1 MFVVD
6 RKNPL
11 SVKDVYLE
19 IFKNGYAEI
28 NFVKFL
34 GGGLH
39 YYDKEFIGVKIFK
52 DLFPNISLI
61 VNVGNT
67 HIEFINKVGVHK
79 HSIIDSIVKAC
90 EHLEDN
96 KSYKPIFD
104 LICGF
109 MYEFIDSVLYNLY
122 DAYLSTD
129 GEFLM
134 SAYDDKLILNED
146 SKCEIVIEKNEYDTT
161 QLATAFML
169 LKNGSPDLIKEI
181 IE

>member
-6 RKNPL
+6 RKSPL

-34 GGGLH
+34 VGGLH

-67 HIEFINKVGVHK
+67 HIEFINKVGAYK

-90 EHLEDN
+90 GCLEYN
-96 KSYKPIFD
+96 KSYKQIFD

-109 MYEFIDSVLYNLY
+109 MYEFIDSVLYDLY

-134 SAYDDKLILNED
+134 STYDDKLILNED

>member
-28 NFVKFL
+28 NFVKL
-34 GGGLH
+34 LVGGLH

-90 EHLEDN
+90 GCLEDN
-96 KSYKPIFD
+96 KSYRPIFD

-109 MYEFIDSVLYNLY
+109 MYEFIDSVLYDLY

-134 SAYDDKLILNED
+134 SAYDNKLILNED

-169 LKNGSPDLIKEI
+169 LKNGSPDLIKDI